1 MKCTIKVEPSS
12 TGTLLSKIPTTA
24 EEKNLPFGSSAQNG
38 SIQYYEQGHKLELVL
53 DELHAKRIFSRH

>member
-1 MKCTIKVEPSS
+1 MYYKSRTKQHWHFA
-12 TGTLLSKIPTTA
+12 KIPTTA